1 MNNFTQIDIQLEKSG
16 GIPLFHQI
24 ETALEKMI
32 RSGRLQPGD
41 RLPGDVALA
50 GQCGVN
56 HQTVR
61 KAYAHLMKKRL
72 IRRSPKSGTFVADN
86 IIPVTPTIGLYYFK
100 EAEPILLKMLESL
113 QRVLVRE
120 GYDLKIFGYD
130 SGFYDDILLTRE
142 MREKNLAAAIIML
155 LGSEHCR
162 KAILELER
170 ERFPYIR
177 LGNAVFEGELKAPL
191 IRGNERQG
199 TRTALDY
206 LWKKGHRKIGL
217 IACSRDNDS
226 AREYK
231 SYYQGNAGWKERW
244 FMSVDFSGAVEQWR
258 QMPGREITRG
268 YLELNPDLTAV
279 VVEHPGVT
287 IDVLRQA
294 NLMGKP
300 VPQALSLV
308 CLRDWAL
315 EAAIPSITAMTVPDD
330 IWAETLA
337 TKLLRTIKHGFP
349 AKEDITFLKY
359 ILQER
364 ESVSTLLKASK
375 TAVKKM
381 KGRV

>member
-1 MNNFTQIDIQLEKSG
+1 MHSIDIQLDKSG

-32 RSGRLQPGD
+32 GSGRLHSGD

-86 IIPVTPTIGLYYFK
+86 IIPATPTVGLYYFK
-100 EAEPILLKMLESL
+100 ETEPVLLKMMESL
-113 QRVLVRE
+113 QRVLARE
-120 GYDLKIFGYD
+120 GYDLKIFGYER
-130 SGFYDDILLTRE
+130 GFYDGAHLARE

-155 LGSEHCR
+155 LGSENCR
-162 KAILELER
+162 QAVLELER

-177 LGNAVFEGELKAPL
+177 LGNTVFVGELKAPL

-206 LWKKGHRKIGL
+206 LWNKGHRKIGL
-217 IACSRDNDS
+217 IACFKDNDT

-231 SYYQGNAGWKERW
+231 SYHQGKAGWKERW
-244 FMSVDFSGAVEQWR
+244 LMSVDFSGTVEQWR

-268 YLELNPDLTAV
+268 YLELNQDLTAV
-279 VVEHPGVT
+279 IVEHPGVA

-294 NLMGKP
+294 NLMDRP
-300 VPQALSLV
+300 VPQTLSLV

-315 EAAIPSITAMTVPDD
+315 EAAIPSITAMMIPEN

-337 TKLLRTIKHGFP
+337 AKLLRTIKHGFP

-364 ESVSTLLKASK
+364 ESVIRIEK
-375 TAVKKM
+375 
-381 KGRV
+381 